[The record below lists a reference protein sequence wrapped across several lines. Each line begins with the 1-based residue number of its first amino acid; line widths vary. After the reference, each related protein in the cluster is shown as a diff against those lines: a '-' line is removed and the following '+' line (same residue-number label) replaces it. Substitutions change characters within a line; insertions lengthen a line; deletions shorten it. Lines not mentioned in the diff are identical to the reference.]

1 MRVLSLIPSSTEI
14 IHSLGCGDKLIG
26 RSHECDY
33 PPSIV
38 NLPYCIEPRFNIG
51 GSSIEIDNR

>member
-1 MRVLSLIPSSTEI
+1 MRVLSLIASSTEI

-33 PPSIV
+33 PPSV
-38 NLPYCIEPRFNIG
+38 VDKTFAMDG
-51 GSSIEIDNR
+51 V